1 MAWVVKPSLTNLD
14 VCDNIKIMLTQFS
27 RTELILGIDSTSLL
41 AEKTVAVFGIG
52 GVGSYT
58 VEGLV
63 RSGIGHFVLID
74 DDKVCLTNINRQLIA
89 THTTIGKPKVI
100 VMKDRIL
107 DINPSATVEIHQC
120 FYGKETA
127 AQFDVS
133 KWSYIIDCIDT
144 VSSKLLLVEAAVK
157 NSVPI
162 LSCMGAGNKIDPT
175 KFEIADI
182 KKTSIC
188 PLARVM
194 RQELKKRRISK
205 LKVLYSREIPLKPAE
220 GGENTCKESCVCP
233 EGTMRKCTFRRQI
246 PGSVSFVPSVAG
258 MIIAGEVIKD
268 LLQLSRK

>member
-1 MAWVVKPSLTNLD
+1 
-14 VCDNIKIMLTQFS
+14 MLTQFS
-27 RTELILGIDSTSLL
+27 RTELILGSDSTSIL

-52 GVGSYT
+52 GVGSYS

-63 RSGIGHFVLID
+63 RSGIGHFILID

-89 THTTIGKPKVI
+89 THACIGKAKVA
-100 VMKDRIL
+100 VMRDRIL
-107 DINPSATVEIHQC
+107 EINPFATVEIHQC
-120 FYGKETA
+120 FYGKETEE
-127 AQFDVS
+127 QFDVS
-133 KWSYIIDCIDT
+133 KWSYIVDCIDT
-144 VSSKLLLVEAAVK
+144 VSSKILLVETAK
-157 NSVPI
+157 RNSVPI

-194 RQELKKRRISK
+194 RQELKKRRITK
-205 LKVLYSREIPLKPAE
+205 LKVLYSREIPLKPME
-220 GGENTCKESCVCP
+220 DTENTCKESCVCP
-233 EGTMRKCTFRRQI
+233 GGTTRKCSYRRQI

-258 MIIAGEVIKD
+258 MIIAGEVVKD